1 MLPAVDAGQ
10 PSSTRKSFGLSTP
23 AGCTRREGGWQMGY
37 LFEGKLNPDGP
48 AGKGRR
54 DDWTHTFGCI

>member
-1 MLPAVDAGQ
+1 M
-10 PSSTRKSFGLSTP
+10 
-23 AGCTRREGGWQMGY
+23 EY

-48 AGKGRR
+48 AGKERS